1 MKTKELRKRV
11 DCPYLLRAIKN
22 IERRKLKQVSLDI
35 VSTIILFTIT
45 IGLWRIGIMIV
56 EFLLN

>member
-11 DCPYLLRAIKN
+11 DCPYLLRSIKN
-22 IERRKLKQVSLDI
+22 IERRRLKQVSLDI

-45 IGLWRIGIMIV
+45 IGLLRIGVMIV